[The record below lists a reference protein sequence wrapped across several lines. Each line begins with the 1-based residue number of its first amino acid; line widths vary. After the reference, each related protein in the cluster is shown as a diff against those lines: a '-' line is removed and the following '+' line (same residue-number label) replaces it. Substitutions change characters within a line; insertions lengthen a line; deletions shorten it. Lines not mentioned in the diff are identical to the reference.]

1 MSMKHGM
8 KEFWVGLFVLA
19 GILALATLSFRVGNL
34 GAQDSGDSYEITAKF
49 QDVGGLTNKSPVRM
63 AGVTVGRVIGIS
75 IDPDDYEAI
84 VRMQIYGDHQNLP
97 LDTSASILTSGL
109 LGSQYIGLEPGGDE
123 DYLVQGSEI
132 EFTQPA
138 LVLEKLIGRFI
149 TSFSNNKE

>member
-1 MSMKHGM
+1 MKHGM

-19 GILALATLSFRVGNL
+19 GILALAALSFRVGNL
-34 GAQDSGDSYEITAKF
+34 GAQNTGNSYEVTAKF
-49 QDVGGLTNKSPVRM
+49 QDIGGLTPKSPVRM
-63 AGVTVGRVIGIS
+63 SGVTIGRVTGIT

-84 VRMQIYGDHQNLP
+84 VSMEIFGQHQNLP

-109 LGSQYIGLEPGGDE
+109 LGSQFIGLEPGGDE

-138 LVLEKLIGRFI
+138 LVLEKIIGRFI
-149 TSFSNNKE
+149 TSFTQDKE

>member
-19 GILALATLSFRVGNL
+19 GILALVTLSFRVGNL

-49 QDVGGLTNKSPVRM
+49 QDVGGLTGKSPVRM
-63 AGVTVGRVIGIS
+63 AGVTVGRVTGIS
-75 IDPDDYEAI
+75 IDPDDYEAV
-84 VRMQIYGDHQNLP
+84 VRMQIYGGHQNLP

-109 LGSQYIGLEPGGDE
+109 LGSQYIGLDPGGDE